1 MNKKQTIYYTNSN
14 IYSSL
19 NENLKKNQYVQL
31 ILSLEK
37 ISVDMKKLIDKEIN
51 KIMLQDR
58 LRKDGEFSFFLSV
71 E

>member
-1 MNKKQTIYYTNSN
+1 MYYTNFN

-19 NENLKKNQYVQL
+19 IENLKKNQYVQL

-58 LRKDGEFSFFLSV
+58 LRKDGEFSFFLSI